1 VTTAIELLAEHDGER
16 DHLIARITDVLSN
29 DERIV
34 AAGLTSSAA
43 RGETDGLS
51 DLDIAVVFRD
61 EAADDFVPARRREVE
76 RFGDVVWCQEV
87 VGNSPPGGAYLGVG
101 YTGIGYP
108 QCTDWCWQP
117 ASLAVFP
124 TPTLVLVEKSPIT
137 RSEHA
142 NIEDI
147 VKEGRATHA
156 PPPQSPDF
164 TPSDQ
169 VAALWTFKLAMFWR
183 MSGVVASALA
193 RNRRVGA
200 EWIMTNL
207 ASDLSEL
214 TGEPKAGTGDAFERL
229 RALCSYA
236 EALVERARAL
246 GAMIPD
252 DRSWVTDTVDFMEAL
267 VKAGWRSP
275 KA

>member
-1 VTTAIELLAEHDGER
+1 MTSAIELLAEHDGER
-16 DHLIARITDVLSN
+16 DHLIARITDGLVA

-34 AAGLTSSAA
+34 AAGLTSSVA
-43 RGETDGLS
+43 RGEADGLS
-51 DLDIAVVFRD
+51 DLDIVVVFRD
-61 EAADDFVPARRREVE
+61 EDADDFVPARRREVE

-87 VGNSPPGGAYLGVG
+87 VGNAPPGGAYLGVG

-142 NIEDI
+142 KIEDVI
-147 VKEGRATHA
+147 REGRAMH
-156 PPPQSPDF
+156 PPPEQSPDF
-164 TPSDQ
+164 TPSDP

-183 MSGVVASALA
+183 MSGVAASALA
-193 RNRRVGA
+193 RNRRAGA
-200 EWIMTNL
+200 EWVMTNL
-207 ASDLSEL
+207 ATDLSEL
-214 TGEPKAGTGDAFERL
+214 TGEPRAATGDGFERL
-229 RALCSYA
+229 RALCAYA
-236 EALVERARAL
+236 EALVDRARSL

-252 DRSWVTDTVDFMEAL
+252 DRSWVTDTIDFMEAL
-267 VKAGWRSP
+267 VDRKSVV
-275 KA
+275 

>member
-1 VTTAIELLAEHDGER
+1 MTSAIELLAAHEAER
-16 DHLIARITDVLSN
+16 HELVARITDVLFN

-34 AAGLTSSAA
+34 AAGLTSSVA

-51 DLDIAVVFRD
+51 DLDITVVFRD
-61 EAADDFVPARRREVE
+61 EDADGFVPARRREVG
-76 RFGDVVWCQEV
+76 RFGEIVWCQEV
-87 VGNSPPGGAYLGVG
+87 VGNAPPGGSYLGVG
-101 YTGIGYP
+101 FAGTGYP

-124 TPTLVLVEKSPIT
+124 TPTLVLVEKSPIA

-142 NIEDI
+142 DIEDI
-147 VKEGRATHA
+147 VNAGRAAHA

-164 TPSDQ
+164 TPSDP

-183 MSGVVASALA
+183 MSGVVANRLA
-193 RNRRVGA
+193 RNSRAEA
-200 EWIMTNL
+200 EWIMTSL

-214 TGEPKAGTGDAFERL
+214 TGEPRPGTGDGFERL
-229 RALCSYA
+229 RALCAYA
-236 EALVERARAL
+236 EALVDRARSL

-252 DRSWVTDTVDFMEAL
+252 DRSWVTDTIDFMEAL
-267 VKAGWRSP
+267 VKEGWRSP
-275 KA
+275 KP